1 MKTNFRLSSDYAR
14 NPMLFTEVDAWRES
28 QKFWRRCGRKIRN
41 TVTGVVLAI
50 SVTLL
55 FGARVWVPFQN
66 QTKFAS
72 VVVIEL
78 IGLAC
83 VAAFTAVKMLT
94 WTLEAHNLLRHD
106 E

>member
-1 MKTNFRLSSDYAR
+1 
-14 NPMLFTEVDAWRES
+14 MLFTEVDDWRES
-28 QKFWRRCGRKIRN
+28 QKFWRRCGRRIRN
-41 TVTGVVLAI
+41 TAAGTILVI

-66 QTKFAS
+66 QTKFAPA
-72 VVVIEL
+72 VAIEL

-94 WTLEAHNLLRHD
+94 WTLEVHNLLHHD